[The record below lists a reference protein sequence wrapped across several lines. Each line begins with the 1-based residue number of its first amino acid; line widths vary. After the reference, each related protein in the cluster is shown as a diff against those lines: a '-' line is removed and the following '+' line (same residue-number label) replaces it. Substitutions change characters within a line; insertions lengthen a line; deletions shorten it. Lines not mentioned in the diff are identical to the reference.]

1 MNTVYIPEG
10 YRPCLNS
17 YDTQLAIGMT
27 KRLFADVLAGE
38 LNLRRVSAPL
48 FVEASTGLND
58 DLNGVERPVSFSIKA
73 TGTQAQVVHSL
84 AKWKRQALKRYD
96 FHVGNGLYTDMN
108 AIRRDEDMDNLHSIY
123 VDQWDWEKVIDRDTR
138 NMAYLE
144 DTVRRIVSA
153 ICGTLDELKWQF
165 SGLSTELCRDM
176 YFITS
181 QELEDRYPDLTP
193 KQRENVIVREHRT
206 VFIEQIGGVLK
217 SGKPHDGRAP
227 DYDDWSMNGDLLFW
241 HEPLGMALEIS
252 SMGIRVDENSLAAQL
267 KIAGCEARAELPF
280 HKMLL
285 NGELPLTIGGGIG
298 QSRLCMLLLG
308 KVHIGEVQ
316 ASLWDEETRRVCAEK
331 GVILL

>member
-123 VDQWDWEKVIDRDTR
+123 VDQWDWEKVI
-138 NMAYLE
+138 N
-144 DTVRRIVSA
+144 
-153 ICGTLDELKWQF
+153 
-165 SGLSTELCRDM
+165 
-176 YFITS
+176 
-181 QELEDRYPDLTP
+181 LEDRTMDYLKETVKKIVFAICSTEKTLHSMYPT
-193 KQRENVIVREHRT
+193 
-206 VFIEQIGGVLK
+206 
-217 SGKPHDGRAP
+217 
-227 DYDDWSMNGDLLFW
+227 
-241 HEPLGMALEIS
+241 
-252 SMGIRVDENSLAAQL
+252 
-267 KIAGCEARAELPF
+267 
-280 HKMLL
+280 L
-285 NGELPLTIGGGIG
+285 NRIPLTEPEIIFITT
-298 QSRLCMLLLG
+298 Q
-308 KVHIGEVQ
+308 
-316 ASLWDEETRRVCAEK
+316 
-331 GVILL
+331 